1 MKKQLHNNTYASYIE
16 LLKTLPDRQKK
27 ILWAIKKMTD
37 LKRPITDRAIKTY
50 LMLDDMNQV
59 RPRVTELL
67 KQGHIK
73 ETDPVQCIHTGR
85 QVRSVDLAC

>member
-1 MKKQLHNNTYASYIE
+1 MKKQLHNNTYLSYIE

-27 ILWAIKKMTD
+27 ILWAINKMTD

-73 ETDPVQCIHTGR
+73 ETEPTTCSVTEKK
-85 QVRSVDLAC
+85 VRCVDLA

>member
-1 MKKQLHNNTYASYIE
+1 MKKQLHKNTYLSYIE

-27 ILWAIKKMTD
+27 ILWAINKMTD
-37 LKRPITDRAIKTY
+37 LKTPITDRSIKTY

-73 ETDPVQCIHTGR
+73 ETEPTTCPVTGKN
-85 QVRSVDLAC
+85 VRCVDLA